1 MGSGSGRLLKKLV
14 TINPNIT
21 GVELAQ
27 PMIDNCKKILPNAK
41 VIHANVLDLNLDQKF
56 DLIIAPYRFIS
67 HFDKSGLGKLFQ
79 VVAKHLISG
88 GKYIGDIF
96 SPQQNINI
104 NCELSWMEVNGDILE
119 RDYNTYDHVNQIC
132 SEYVEKVN
140 LLTKDITI
148 IKTPWHYFFP
158 KQILEA
164 ATQAGFKG
172 NCLYDNF
179 QKDPYTGTQDD
190 LIYEFTL

>member
-1 MGSGSGRLLKKLV
+1 MVIHSCEDLYNNPDLYDATYVGLTNEHSDDSFYQSLIKKDQNILYLGSGSGRLLKKLV
-14 TINPNIT
+14 TINPNII

-88 GKYIGDIF
+88 GK
-96 SPQQNINI
+96 
-104 NCELSWMEVNGDILE
+104 
-119 RDYNTYDHVNQIC
+119 
-132 SEYVEKVN
+132 
-140 LLTKDITI
+140 
-148 IKTPWHYFFP
+148 
-158 KQILEA
+158 
-164 ATQAGFKG
+164 
-172 NCLYDNF
+172 
-179 QKDPYTGTQDD
+179 
-190 LIYEFTL
+190 